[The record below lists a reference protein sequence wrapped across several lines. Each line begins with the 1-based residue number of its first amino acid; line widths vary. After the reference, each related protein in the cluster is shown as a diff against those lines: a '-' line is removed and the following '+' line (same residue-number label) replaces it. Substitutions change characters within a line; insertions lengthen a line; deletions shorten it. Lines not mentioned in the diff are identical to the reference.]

1 MPVAIKWG
9 HNLAVAFM
17 MDQKLGLVL
26 AKDVTLKDGE
36 YGLSVVFGPKTM
48 RYPIVNPESI
58 VTNYVIRFAYGEV
71 NL

>member
-1 MPVAIKWG
+1 
-9 HNLAVAFM
+9 